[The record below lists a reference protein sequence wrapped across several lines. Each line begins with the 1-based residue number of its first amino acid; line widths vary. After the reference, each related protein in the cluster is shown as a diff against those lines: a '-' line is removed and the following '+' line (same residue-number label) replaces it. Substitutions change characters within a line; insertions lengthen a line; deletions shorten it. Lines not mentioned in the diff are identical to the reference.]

1 MKKVLIITYY
11 WPPAGGSGVQR
22 WLKFTKYLPKYNWQP
37 IVYTPENP
45 YCEVQDEA
53 LLNDIPNEAEV
64 WKRPIWEPYAL
75 KDKLFGKGS
84 ESQSAGVITNKKS
97 LKNKVLNWV
106 RGNVFIPD
114 PKIYWVKPSIKILL
128 KKIQEED
135 INHIVTTGPPHS
147 MHLIGLGLKKAMP
160 NLKWIADFRDPW
172 SELDLLYEFH
182 LSSSSIKKHKSLEK
196 EVLQTADVALTV
208 SETWVEDLKRLAG
221 SGSGSRVE
229 LISNGYD
236 AADFE
241 LKPKTNDKFII
252 GHYGLLNHLRNPK
265 NLWKSLANLCEEN
278 KGFNSKL
285 EIHLSGNIDIEVL
298 AEIKAYPQ
306 LKEKV
311 KQLGYLSHAQV
322 LQQYN
327 EADVLLLLLFNSKSG
342 IGNYPGKIFEYFAA
356 KKTILAFG
364 PLSSDAQR
372 LIENRNRGKYFS
384 YDYTNLKIDI
394 LDLFNN
400 PNNFDFKNME
410 SFSRE
415 KLTYDLA
422 KLLNN
427 LS

>member
-1 MKKVLIITYY
+1 MKKVLIISYY

-22 WLKFTKYLPKYNWQP
+22 WLKFTKYLPKYSWQP
-37 IVYTPENP
+37 IIYTPENP
-45 YCEVQDEA
+45 YFEVKDQA
-53 LLNDIPNEAEV
+53 LLNDIPAEAKI
-64 WKRPIWEPYAL
+64 WKSPIWEPYAL

-114 PKIYWVKPSIKILL
+114 PKIYWVKPSVKVLL
-128 KKIQEED
+128 KKILEED
-135 INHIVTTGPPHS
+135 IHHIITTGPPHS

-172 SELDLLYEFH
+172 SELDLLNEFQ
-182 LSSSSIKKHKSLEK
+182 LNNSSMKKHKDLER
-196 EVLQTADVALTV
+196 EVLQTADVTLTV
-208 SETWVEDLKRLAG
+208 SETWVKDLKRLG
-221 SGSGSRVE
+221 GNRVE
-229 LISNGYD
+229 LITNGYD
-236 AADFE
+236 ADDFE

-265 NLWKSLANLCEEN
+265 YLWKSLANLCVNN
-278 KGFNSKL
+278 KAFDLKL
-285 EIHLSGNIDIEVL
+285 EIHLSGNIDIEVI
-298 AEIKAYPQ
+298 AEIESYPC
-306 LKEKV
+306 LKGKV

-322 LQQYN
+322 LEQYN
-327 EADVLLLLLFNSKSG
+327 QVDVLLLLLFNSKSG

-364 PLSSDAQR
+364 PIISDAER
-372 LIENRNRGKYFS
+372 LIKNTNRGKYFS
-384 YDYTNLKIDI
+384 YDDTNLKTDI

-400 PNNFDFKNME
+400 PNNFDFENME

-415 KLTYDLA
+415 KLTYDLSN
-422 KLLNN
+422 LLNN
-427 LS
+427 LI

>member
-37 IVYTPENP
+37 IIYTPENP
-45 YCEVQDEA
+45 YFEVKDQA
-53 LLNDIPNEAEV
+53 LLNDIPAEAKI
-64 WKRPIWEPYAL
+64 WKSPIWEPYAL

-97 LKNKVLNWV
+97 LKNKLLNWV

-114 PKIYWVKPSIKILL
+114 PKIYWVRPSVKVLL
-128 KKIQEED
+128 KKILEED
-135 INHIVTTGPPHS
+135 IHHIITTGPPHS

-172 SELDLLYEFH
+172 SELDLLNEFQ
-182 LSSSSIKKHKSLEK
+182 LNNSSMKKHKDLER
-196 EVLQTADVALTV
+196 EVLQTADVTLTV
-208 SETWVEDLKRLAG
+208 SETWVKDLKRLG
-221 SGSGSRVE
+221 GNRVE
-229 LISNGYD
+229 LITNGYD
-236 AADFE
+236 ADDFE

-265 NLWKSLANLCEEN
+265 NLWKSLNSLCDEN
-278 KGFNSKL
+278 TEFNNKL
-285 EIHLSGNIDIEVL
+285 EIHLSGNIDGEVL
-298 AEIKAYPQ
+298 AEIESYSCLKA
-306 LKEKV
+306 KV

-322 LQQYN
+322 LEQYN
-327 EADVLLLLLFNSKSG
+327 QADVLLLLLFNSKSG

-356 KKTILAFG
+356 QKPILAFG
-364 PLSSDAQR
+364 PISSDAER
-372 LIENRNRGKYFS
+372 LIKNTNTGKYFS
-384 YDYTNLKIDI
+384 YDDTNLKTDI

-400 PNNFDFKNME
+400 PNNFDFENME
-410 SFSRE
+410 NFSRE

-422 KLLNN
+422 NLLNN

>member
-37 IVYTPENP
+37 IIYTPENP
-45 YCEVQDEA
+45 YFEVKDQA
-53 LLNDIPNEAEV
+53 LLNDIPAEAKI
-64 WKRPIWEPYAL
+64 WKSPIWEPYAL

-84 ESQSAGVITNKKS
+84 ESQSAGVITDKKS

-114 PKIYWVKPSIKILL
+114 PKIYWVKPSVKVLL
-128 KKIQEED
+128 KKILEED
-135 INHIVTTGPPHS
+135 IHHIITTGPPHS

-172 SELDLLYEFH
+172 SELDLLNEFQ
-182 LSSSSIKKHKSLEK
+182 LNNSSMKKHKDLER
-196 EVLQTADVALTV
+196 EVLQTADVTLTV
-208 SETWVEDLKRLAG
+208 SETWVKDLKRLG
-221 SGSGSRVE
+221 GNRVE
-229 LISNGYD
+229 LITNGYD
-236 AADFE
+236 ADDFE

-265 NLWKSLANLCEEN
+265 YLWKSLNSLCEEN
-278 KGFNSKL
+278 NEFNGRL
-285 EIHLSGNIDIEVL
+285 EIHLSGNIDTEVI
-298 AEIKAYPQ
+298 AEIESYSC
-306 LKEKV
+306 LKGKV

-322 LQQYN
+322 LEQYN
-327 EADVLLLLLFNSKSG
+327 QVDVLLLLLFNSKSG

-364 PLSSDAQR
+364 PIISDAER
-372 LIENRNRGKYFS
+372 LIKNTNRGKYFS
-384 YDYTNLKIDI
+384 YDDTNLKIDI

-400 PNNFDFKNME
+400 PNNFDFENME

-415 KLTYDLA
+415 KLTYDLSN
-422 KLLNN
+422 LLNN
-427 LS
+427 LI

>member
-37 IVYTPENP
+37 IIYTPENP
-45 YCEVQDEA
+45 YFEVKDQA
-53 LLNDIPNEAEV
+53 LLNDIPAEAKI
-64 WKRPIWEPYAL
+64 WKTPIWEPYAL

-97 LKNKVLNWV
+97 LKNKLLNWV

-114 PKIYWVKPSIKILL
+114 PKIYWVKPSVKVLL
-128 KKIQEED
+128 KKILEED
-135 INHIVTTGPPHS
+135 IHHIITTGPPHS

-172 SELDLLYEFH
+172 SELDLFNEFQ
-182 LSSSSIKKHKSLEK
+182 LNNSSMKKHKDLER
-196 EVLQTADVALTV
+196 EVLQTADVTLTV
-208 SETWVEDLKRLAG
+208 SETWVKDLKRLG
-221 SGSGSRVE
+221 GDRVE
-229 LISNGYD
+229 LITNGYD
-236 AADFE
+236 ADDFE
-241 LKPKTNDKFII
+241 LKPKINDKFII

-265 NLWKSLANLCEEN
+265 NLWKSLNSLCDEN
-278 KGFNSKL
+278 TEFNNKL
-285 EIHLSGNIDIEVL
+285 EIHLSGNIDGEVL
-298 AEIKAYPQ
+298 AEIESYSCLKA
-306 LKEKV
+306 KV

-322 LQQYN
+322 LEQYN
-327 EADVLLLLLFNSKSG
+327 QADVLLLLLFNSKSG

-356 KKTILAFG
+356 QKPILAFG
-364 PLSSDAQR
+364 PISSDAER
-372 LIENRNRGKYFS
+372 LIKNTNTGKYFS
-384 YDYTNLKIDI
+384 YDDTNLKTDI

-400 PNNFDFKNME
+400 PNNFDFENME
-410 SFSRE
+410 NFSRE

-422 KLLNN
+422 NLLNN